1 MRLTTAESSVWCSG
15 FHFCTESQVW
25 NIKEDIQREKTGLGD
40 LTTDR
45 EKGNGFKHIA
55 LWRLLYKTYSYDK
68 FTEVIP
74 GKFLP

>member
-40 LTTDR
+40 LTRLIGKKATD
-45 EKGNGFKHIA
+45 
-55 LWRLLYKTYSYDK
+55 LSTLLYGDF
-68 FTEVIP
+68 FTKPTHTINSL
-74 GKFLP
+74 K